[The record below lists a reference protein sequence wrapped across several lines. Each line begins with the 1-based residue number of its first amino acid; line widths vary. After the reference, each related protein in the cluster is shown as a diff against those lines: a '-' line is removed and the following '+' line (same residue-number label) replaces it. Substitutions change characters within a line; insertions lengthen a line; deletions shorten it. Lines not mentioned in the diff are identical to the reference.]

1 MLKNINTALESDI
14 EAIGITQ
21 QIAKYIIDSRNYFN
35 GFANIADLDKLDLTS
50 EEKSLLIQNFLFEP
64 ISSVQIKINDATEE
78 DLQSI
83 GIDAEWSKYIIDS
96 RNYKGGFTG
105 KNDLNSL
112 ELSPEH
118 IKLLSDNFI
127 FEDLIVIPDEITTD
141 RQKLAQKIFEKM
153 NYGSVTVAFYPAKVK
168 TGGSEHKS
176 QANQFAADHESL
188 CIRNNEISIGSSN
201 EINTVAVWDTLK
213 VITEKA
219 EALLLENSLIQD
231 SGMFKINDVAFLT
244 HGTSDQLQI
253 GVVSGGFNSWI
264 KNSYKDFVSK
274 IAVYLA
280 DTTKILLYGC
290 GVAGEENTPDPFAEK
305 IRRELYDNLV
315 KIYGVDKVSVEVWGH
330 KDVGHTTANH
340 RLVQFAGSGNFN
352 GGDSLLDDFAEWM
365 CFKQLAE
372 RQIDMNSF
380 QDTAKKKKLMEACY
394 SAAYKFLQ
402 AYGPPG
408 TDKDQNNKAYTSPNH
423 PVNTLIREIPY
434 IGIANLWNDITSDV
448 EPDYSY
454 LVITEDTNQR
464 LIKGVKLKR
473 ERCRTKYAEL
483 GKIFDTIL

>member
-1 MLKNINTALESDI
+1 MRKNINLASESDI
-14 EAIGITQ
+14 ESIGIIPE
-21 QIAKYIIDSRNYFN
+21 IAKFIIDSRNYFN
-35 GFANIADLDKLDLTS
+35 GFSNAEDLNKIDLS
-50 EEKSLLIQNFLFEP
+50 LVEKNLLIENFLFERVS
-64 ISSVQIKINDATEE
+64 IGKIKINDATEAN
-78 DLQSI
+78 LQEV

-96 RNYKGGFTG
+96 RNYKGGFAS
-105 KNDLNSL
+105 KNDLNTL

-118 IKLLSDNFI
+118 LILLTNNFI
-127 FEDLIVIPDEITTD
+127 FEELITIPDEVVTD
-141 RQKLAQKIFEKM
+141 KQKLAQKIFEKM
-153 NYGSVTVAFYPAKVK
+153 NYGSVSVAFYPIKVK
-168 TGGSEHKS
+168 TGGGEHKR
-176 QANQFAADHESL
+176 QADQFAADHESL

-201 EINTVAVWDTLK
+201 EINNVAVWDTLK

-219 EALLLENSLIQD
+219 AALLLESSLIQD
-231 SGMFKINDVAFLT
+231 AALFKINDVAFMT

-253 GVVSGGFNSWI
+253 GVVSGGFNTWI
-264 KNSYKDFVSK
+264 KNSYKEFVIK
-274 IAVYLA
+274 ISLYLA

-305 IRRELYDNLV
+305 IRKELQDNLT
-315 KIYGVDKVSVEVWGH
+315 KIYDADKVSVEVWGH
-330 KDVGHTTANH
+330 KDVGHTTANN
-340 RLVQFAGSGNFN
+340 RLVQFAGSGKYN

-365 CFKQLAE
+365 CFEKLAE

-380 QDTAKKKKLMEACY
+380 QDTVKKKKLMEACY

-408 TDKDQNNKAYTSPNH
+408 TDKDQNNKSYTSPNH

-434 IGIANLWNDITSDV
+434 IGIAKLWNDIISDI

-464 LIKGVKLKR
+464 LIKGLKLKK
-473 ERCRTKYAEL
+473 ERYRTKYVEL
-483 GKIFDTIL
+483 EKIFDSIL